1 VRLLG
6 GQNSRN
12 LLILSP
18 REDDILLRIGPWPD
32 KKSPISPQMTTKLDF
47 SSIIRALPEQ
57 AGVYQFYDK
66 GGAIIYIGK
75 AKNLKKRVSSYFSK
89 SKFDS
94 YKVKVLVD
102 RISNIQYVVV
112 DSESD
117 ALLLENILIKKH
129 QPRYNILLK
138 DDKTFPWICIKNEP
152 FPRVFSTR
160 NIIKDGSKYF
170 GPYTSAYAV
179 KVLLTLIRQLYQLRN
194 CKLVLSEENIQ
205 AEKFKVCLEFHIGN
219 CKGPCVGK
227 QPREEYERNIQQIAA
242 IIKGDLSEVIT
253 YLKGEMKQHAE
264 LFRFEE
270 ANLFK
275 EKIQILSR
283 YQSKSTIVSS
293 SIHDVEVFSIVS
305 DEAEAFVNF
314 LKVVNGSVIQAH
326 TVEIR
331 KKLDEADEDLLAFAI
346 TDIRSRID
354 SKVRELVL
362 PVNLQTFFPGL
373 KISVPI
379 RGDKKKLLDLSM
391 RNARSYRMEKKKR
404 LAEKTRTSTAER
416 VMKTVQ
422 TDLRLKELPVHIECF
437 DNSNIQGSEPVAACV
452 VFRNG
457 KPANK
462 EYRHYNIRE
471 VKGIDDFAS
480 MQEVVYRRYKR
491 LLEEKKNLPQLIVID
506 GGKGQLS
513 AALSSLDRLD
523 LRGHIAIIGIAKK
536 LEEIYFP
543 GDPVPLYIDKNS
555 ESLKLIQNLR
565 NEAHR
570 FGITFHR
577 LKRSGSMTRSAL
589 EEVPGIGLKSI
600 EKLFEQFKSIEG
612 MKSASLEELSGVV
625 GLSRAR
631 IMIEHLKQK
640 KV

>member
-1 VRLLG
+1 
-6 GQNSRN
+6 
-12 LLILSP
+12 
-18 REDDILLRIGPWPD
+18 
-32 KKSPISPQMTTKLDF
+32 MTAQLDF
-47 SSIIRALPEQ
+47 LSIIRALPGQ
-57 AGVYQFYDK
+57 PGVYQFYDK
-66 GGAIIYIGK
+66 GGEIIYIGK
-75 AKNLKKRVSSYFSK
+75 AKNLQKRVSSYFNK

-94 YKVKVLVD
+94 YKVKVLVG
-102 RISNIQYVVV
+102 RIADIKFVVV

-160 NIIKDGSKYF
+160 TILKDGSKYH

-179 KVLLTLIRQLYQLRN
+179 KVLLTLIRQLYQLRT
-194 CKLVLSEENIQ
+194 CKLALTEENIQ
-205 AEKFKVCLEFHIGN
+205 AGKFKVCLEFHIGN
-219 CKGPCVGK
+219 CKAPCVGK
-227 QPREEYERNIQQIAA
+227 QSLEEYDRNIQQIAA
-242 IIKGDLSEVIT
+242 IIKGDLSEVIA

-264 LFRFEE
+264 MFRFEE

-293 SIHDVEVFSIVS
+293 SIHNVEVYSIVS
-305 DEAEAFVNF
+305 DETEAFVNF

-346 TDIRSRID
+346 TDIRGRTESNA
-354 SKVRELVL
+354 RELLL
-362 PVNLQTFFPGL
+362 PVNLQTYFPDL
-373 KISVPI
+373 KVSVPV
-379 RGDKKKLLDLSM
+379 RGDKRKLLDLSL

-404 LAEKTRTSTAER
+404 LTEKTRTSPAER
-416 VMKTVQ
+416 IMKTVQ
-422 TDLRLKELPVHIECF
+422 IDLRLRELPVHIECF

-457 KPANK
+457 KPVKK

-491 LLEEKKNLPQLIVID
+491 LMDEEKPLPQLIVID
-506 GGKGQLS
+506 GGKGQLN
-513 AALSSLDRLD
+513 AALTSLDRLE
-523 LRGHIAIIGIAKK
+523 LRGRIAIIGIAKK

-577 LKRSGSMTRSAL
+577 QKRSLSMTRSAL
-589 EEVPGIGLKSI
+589 EEIPGIGKRSI
-600 EKLFEQFKSIEG
+600 EKLFEKFKSIEG
-612 MKSASLEELSGVV
+612 MQKASMDQLSEVV

-631 IMIEHLKQK
+631 ALKEQLQGRK
-640 KV
+640 I